1 MHEPRRAAA
10 PHEFEFRD
18 ANRIGAAAVSPLGTM
33 RARRG

>member
-18 ANRIGAAAVSPLGTM
+18 ADRIGAAAGCRLRTM
-33 RARRG
+33 RSRRR